1 MPGTPEAKRLTHS
14 GWALKYI
21 YIYNF
26 NNTGCTKKN
35 NKICFNWLPSRS
47 NWNANIKNWAK
58 RGGRNGTGQPHCLV
72 QIPWGSIYLCIILEQ
87 EAILA
92 DWYSKC
98 TDSWGIWGAEV
109 PPITLWSHQLLNSRF
124 LPPLSKL
131 HCAVLPWTTQ
141 KQPTS

>member
-21 YIYNF
+21 YKTSIIQDVLKRIIKSVLIDF
-26 NNTGCTKKN
+26 HPDRIGTQTLKTGQN
-35 NKICFNWLPSRS
+35 V
-47 NWNANIKNWAK
+47 
-58 RGGRNGTGQPHCLV
+58 GGRNGTGQPHCLV

-98 TDSWGIWGAEV
+98 TDAWGIWGAEV